1 MTHHSLR
8 IEEYALTVNSYGML
22 KSVEDVSPMKK
33 RLLIAIVLLSLAVT
47 AFRMDAWIAHKS
59 VQELAQTSG
68 FAEIELRE
76 KDDST
81 LHQKDDIDTRIA
93 EGLTEAEYRW
103 LFSQKN
109 ARVYPCVT
117 ENLEH
122 GGALLYGED
131 EASVWF
137 TLKDSVFQRGN
148 LTFYS
153 TPLPY
158 GCNAALVL
166 IYTEEEAQ
174 RRYQVSYMSETYFLK
189 MPLYPAFQT
198 KYIERYI
205 WAK

>member
-1 MTHHSLR
+1 
-8 IEEYALTVNSYGML
+8 
-22 KSVEDVSPMKK
+22 MKK
-33 RLLIAIVLLSLAVT
+33 ITLWMIAAVCVLALL
-47 AFRMDAWIAHKS
+47 
-59 VQELAQTSG
+59 VQVDMNFGYRSIQDLAQTAQ
-68 FAEIELRE
+68 FEKIELHE
-76 KDDST
+76 KNDST
-81 LHQKDDIDTRIA
+81 LREKDDIDTRIA

-109 ARVYPCVT
+109 ARVYPYVT
-117 ENLEH
+117 ENPEH

-189 MPLYPAFQT
+189 MPPYPAFQT

-205 WAK
+205 WEQ